1 MVVGQHPDFLIVC
14 PIRQRVGPIADGVF
28 AEGRHVLE
36 RHIGQW
42 VKRDMSQPVGEI
54 RQRFSQLNGE
64 SCVVN
69 DFQSGE
75 RATAVRGVPFDRF
88 EIITQG
94 LFVGDRIIPGFHKIM
109 GLHLGAVGES
119 GFPQRHRVGAVTV
132 EVNGFGR
139 VIMGFAVGVVI
150 YQAGEQGGDD
160 FRAAGFIGVGR
171 QERVLRLRTP
181 HGDELAGNL
190 VSAVSAHR
198 RVTAGEHEGGNGDGG
213 KGGRH
218 DPDLMMYR
226 HDALT
231 SSNITR
237 YST

>member
-1 MVVGQHPDFLIVC
+1 MC
-14 PIRQRVGPIADGVF
+14 PIRQHVGSVTDGVL
-28 AEGRHVLE
+28 AECRHVLK
-36 RHIGQW
+36 RHIGQG
-42 VKRDMSQPVGEI
+42 VKRNMPQPVGEI
-54 RQRFSQLNGE
+54 RQGFGQLNGE
-64 SCVVN
+64 GCIID
-69 DFQSGE
+69 DFQPGE
-75 RATAVRGVPFDRF
+75 LTTAVRVVPLDRF

-109 GLHLGAVGES
+109 GFHLGAVGES

-139 VIMGFAVGVVI
+139 IIMGFAVGVVI

-190 VSAVSAHR
+190 VRVVSAHR
-198 RVTAGEHEGGNGDGG
+198 RVTASEHEGGNGDGG